1 MAATGGM
8 ANLGG
13 EVWKADRPI
22 DEGHLPELPLAP
34 LSPSPRAGEQQGSG
48 LGGRGLAHQL

>member
-1 MAATGGM
+1 MAAIGGM
-8 ANLGG
+8 ANVGG
-13 EVWKADRPI
+13 EVWKADRPV

-48 LGGRGLAHQL
+48 LRGQGLAHQI